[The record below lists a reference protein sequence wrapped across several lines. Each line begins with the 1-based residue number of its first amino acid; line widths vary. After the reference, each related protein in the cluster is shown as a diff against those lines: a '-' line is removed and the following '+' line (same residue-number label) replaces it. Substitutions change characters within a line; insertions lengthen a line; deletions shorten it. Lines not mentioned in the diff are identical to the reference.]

1 MHRRIDTYIDGRTDG
16 RMDKLPQL
24 DKIEQRAKADV
35 EILKA
40 ELFRSSYDLRSVGAA
55 V

>member
-1 MHRRIDTYIDGRTDG
+1 MDRYLDERTDG
-16 RMDKLPQL
+16 RMDKRPQL

-40 ELFRSSYDLRSVGAA
+40 ELFRSSYDLR
-55 V
+55 

>member
-1 MHRRIDTYIDGRTDG
+1 MDGW
-16 RMDKLPQL
+16 PQL